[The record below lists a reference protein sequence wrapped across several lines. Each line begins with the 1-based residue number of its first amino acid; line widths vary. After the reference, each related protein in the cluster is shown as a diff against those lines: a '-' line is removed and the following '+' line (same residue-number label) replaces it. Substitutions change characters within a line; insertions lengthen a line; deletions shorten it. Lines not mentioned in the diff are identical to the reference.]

1 MEPKIFDAN
10 AYWAGRFQENELKPV
25 EITLCSGEVFLGKL
39 YLVGEYIVIIRA
51 KQQAERFDNKPVE
64 LSSSETRIIMAEI
77 AAVTWHDE

>member
-51 KQQAERFDNKPVE
+51 KQQAERFDNKLVE